1 MFYSSTTNGFYAH
14 PIHGINMPDDVV
26 EIDDATHAALL
37 QGQAEGKII
46 SADANGY
53 PILIDQPPPAV
64 VDVATARIAALSS
77 DCEAAIV
84 GGFSSAA
91 LGTPHT
97 YQSDRDDQTNLLGS
111 HATAT
116 ATGQSVPHKCQDAA
130 GTWAYRLHT
139 PAQMTQV
146 LADGAAVK
154 LQHLQHF
161 GALRD
166 QVLAIVAANALLPED
181 PDYLTDDAARAAIEA
196 VTW

>member
-1 MFYSSTTNGFYAH
+1 MFYSSSTNGFYAH

-46 SADANGY
+46 SADGNGY
-53 PILIDQPPPAV
+53 PVLIDAPPASV
-64 VDVATARIAALSS
+64 SDIAAGRIAALSA
-77 DCEAAIV
+77 DCESAII
-84 GGFSSAA
+84 GGFVSDA

-130 GTWAYRLHT
+130 GVWAYRLHT

-146 LADGAAVK
+146 LSDGAAVK
-154 LQHLQHF
+154 LAHLRYF

-166 QVLAIVAANALLPED
+166 QVQAIVAANVLLPDD
-181 PDYLTDDAARAAIEA
+181 PGYIDDATARAAIEA